1 MIALPRPHGLAP
13 AILAAAFALTAASPA
28 PHLRAGAASAGL
40 SARSRGFEANAGQI
54 DRSAQGG
61 LWKDTSPDP
70 AERLTGDHLARS
82 PNRSL
87 AA

>member
-40 SARSRGFEANAGQI
+40 SARSRGFEANVGQAAHWRETTRRLPHI
-54 DRSAQGG
+54 RLRGG
-61 LWKDTSPDP
+61 FPPSW
-70 AERLTGDHLARS
+70 RLAIRAFS
-82 PNRSL
+82 
-87 AA
+87 